1 MADVAGDPLAPPNTY
16 IYDGNRARQGYR
28 MNRLAM
34 SLIEPASRAAF
45 RADEAAYMA
54 GMGLTPAERELIAA
68 RDWQGMLEAGGNI
81 YLMYKIAGALGIG
94 LVEMGAQMRGESVEA
109 MRARM
114 AAHRHNEGGR

>member
-34 SLIEPASRAAF
+34 SLIEPEKRAAF

-68 RDWQGMLEAGGNI
+68 RDWAGMLAAGGNI
-81 YLMYKIAGALGIG
+81 YLMYKIAGAVGIG

-109 MRARM
+109 LKARM
-114 AAHRHNEGGR
+114 GGHRRDQGGR